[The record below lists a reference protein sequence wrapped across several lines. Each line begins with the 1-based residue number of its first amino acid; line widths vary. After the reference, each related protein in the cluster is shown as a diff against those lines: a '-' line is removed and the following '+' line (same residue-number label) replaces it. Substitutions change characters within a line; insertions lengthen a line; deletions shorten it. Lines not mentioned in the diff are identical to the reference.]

1 MRNVALF
8 DFDGTVIDG
17 SEGIW
22 KCINHATDK
31 MGLPRATQA
40 VLDSFIGPSLYDSFV
55 KHYENDPDRANLF
68 IAYYRERY
76 SVTGKYE
83 CGLYPG
89 IRDLL
94 RDLNND
100 GFRLAVCSSKPLEF
114 VKDIAAH
121 LGVFDAFA
129 YYSCPSFRDNVS
141 NKTAL
146 ATACLRF
153 FGAGYVL
160 TALTD
165 GALTFDA
172 ACRGYLSVFSFSDK
186 SEGVTLNNLAYTME
200 NGTMTNTFGLG
211 VSNEFTGKAAG
222 VSVKKGTLLL
232 MYQRTEGISVYTAAF
247 GSR

>member
-1 MRNVALF
+1 MTEKTCVIFGAGHYDGAPVPKDADLYIAADGGLDAMQRLGVAPDLLIG
-8 DFDGTVIDG
+8 DLDSAKNAPPV
-17 SEGIW
+17 
-22 KCINHATDK
+22 
-31 MGLPRATQA
+31 GLP
-40 VLDSFIGPSLYDSFV
+40 
-55 KHYENDPDRANLF
+55 
-68 IAYYRERY
+68 
-76 SVTGKYE
+76 
-83 CGLYPG
+83 
-89 IRDLL
+89 LL
-94 RDLNND
+94 RL
-100 GFRLAVCSSKPLEF
+100 PTH
-114 VKDIAAH
+114 KDITDTDAAVREAQNRGCTRFLMYGL
-121 LGVFDAFA
+121 LGGRPDHSFA
-129 YYSCPSFRDNVS
+129 NVTLLARLS
-141 NKTAL
+141 QEGCKAAL
-146 ATACLRF
+146 